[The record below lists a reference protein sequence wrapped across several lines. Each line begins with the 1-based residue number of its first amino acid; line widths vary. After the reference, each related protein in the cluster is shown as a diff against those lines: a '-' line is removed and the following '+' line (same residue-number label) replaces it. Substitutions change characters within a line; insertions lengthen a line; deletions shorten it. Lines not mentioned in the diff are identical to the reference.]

1 MLKVGITGGIGSGKS
16 TVAKIFSSLN
26 IPVLDADQA
35 AKDLMENDPGLRS
48 QIAKAFG
55 SESYQNGRLNRP
67 FLAKAV
73 FNNPK
78 QLALLNQLV
87 HPVVIAYG
95 NDWAGR
101 QAAPYVLKEAA
112 LFFESGSYKDLDY
125 MIGVSAPEAL
135 RIKRVQERNGLSVEE
150 IKARMAGQMNEAE
163 KMNRCDTVIINDGR
177 HSLIEQVLKCH
188 QMLLALSKKKQ
199 NNT

>member
-16 TVAKIFSSLN
+16 TVAKVFSGLN
-26 IPVLDADQA
+26 IPVLDADQT
-35 AKDLMENDPGLRS
+35 AKDLMETDPGLRQ
-48 QIAKAFG
+48 QITQAFG

-73 FNNPK
+73 FNNPQ

-95 NDWAGR
+95 NEWAE
-101 QAAPYVLKEAA
+101 QQTTPYVLKEAA
-112 LFFESGSYKDLDY
+112 LFFESGSYKDIDY

-135 RIKRVQERNGLSVEE
+135 RIERVQERNGWSIAEV
-150 IKARMAGQMNEAE
+150 KARIAGQMNEAE
-163 KMNRCDTVIINDGR
+163 KMNRCDTVIINDGQ
-177 HSLIEQVLKCH
+177 HSLIKQVLTCH
-188 QMLLALSKKKQ
+188 QYLLTLSQQINSK
-199 NNT
+199 